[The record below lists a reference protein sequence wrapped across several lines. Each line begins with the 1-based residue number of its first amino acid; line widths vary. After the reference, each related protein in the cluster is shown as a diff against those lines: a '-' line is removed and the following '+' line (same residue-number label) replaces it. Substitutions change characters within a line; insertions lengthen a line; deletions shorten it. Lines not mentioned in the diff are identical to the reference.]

1 MGHAGGRVSRPR
13 ARRGR
18 RPALQRPLALRIRQR
33 RGALG
38 DRLRGA
44 APARA
49 PLVAPHRARHL
60 LLRQPRRVAGAPR
73 PDAPPAPPAAPRLQ
87 APHAAAPRLLHPR
100 GDGARHHPRLQDG
113 ALSTGAP
120 HLLLRPLCAAG
131 RPLARCARRSQ
142 RRRALRHHCDEL
154 LPPLRVAAPREPP
167 RRPRAALPRA
177 AAAPPCRAPRSAP
190 HDQQLQHHLPH
201 LRPALR
207 DLEAGARRRRDA
219 GARRSRRAMKVE
231 SAARI
236 NLRWISLLRWGAVAG
251 QVITILLAGRF
262 LLRPLPVAAMLS
274 VCAALSLANVALL
287 IWLARGGRPT
297 DRASALNLLADI
309 GALTALLALSGGSE
323 NPFAVLYLV
332 HITIGA
338 VILPARWSIFVA
350 AASVVAFSALQVLPA
365 HELAVAGDASAL
377 LLRARFIA
385 FVVAAA
391 FISTFS
397 LRMSRSLRLRGEE
410 LDRARSDAEATERLA
425 ALGTL
430 AAGTAHELNT
440 PLGTIQVLAGR
451 RACRPRG
458 GPPPGHAGIAP
469 PTAPAAPP

>member
-1 MGHAGGRVSRPR
+1 
-13 ARRGR
+13 
-18 RPALQRPLALRIRQR
+18 
-33 RGALG
+33 
-38 DRLRGA
+38 
-44 APARA
+44 
-49 PLVAPHRARHL
+49 
-60 LLRQPRRVAGAPR
+60 
-73 PDAPPAPPAAPRLQ
+73 
-87 APHAAAPRLLHPR
+87 
-100 GDGARHHPRLQDG
+100 
-113 ALSTGAP
+113 
-120 HLLLRPLCAAG
+120 
-131 RPLARCARRSQ
+131 
-142 RRRALRHHCDEL
+142 
-154 LPPLRVAAPREPP
+154 
-167 RRPRAALPRA
+167 
-177 AAAPPCRAPRSAP
+177 
-190 HDQQLQHHLPH
+190 
-201 LRPALR
+201 
-207 DLEAGARRRRDA
+207 
-219 GARRSRRAMKVE
+219 MKVE

-397 LRMSRSLRLRGEE
+397 LRMSEALRRRGEE
-410 LDRARSDAEATERLA
+410 LDRARSDAEAAERLA

-440 PLGTIQVLAGR
+440 PLGTIAILAGELTAQLDGER
-451 RACRPRG
+451 RAEAEEIRRQVRRCKEITSSMLAPRG
-458 GPPPGHAGIAP
+458 GADVEEAKEFELAPVLEAAVRRWQEGRPGSKPELAVDPGVERARARLPVRAFEQAIANLLDN
-469 PTAPAAPP
+469 AAEATQGRAARQVRVQLSRVREDLQLTISDNGVGVPEPLLRRIGEPFFTTKEPGRGTGLGLYLARHVVEREGGELQVESTEGRGTRVTLTVPEA